1 MRSVFYGVLLTVF
14 VVCAGSVQAAKDQ
27 DYISISDEPAF
38 TPKSSTGDD
47 DYISISDE
55 PAFTPKSSTG
65 DDDYISIS
73 DEPAFTP
80 K

>member
-1 MRSVFYGVLLTVF
+1 
-14 VVCAGSVQAAKDQ
+14 VQAAKDQ

-55 PAFTPKSSTG
+55 PAFTPK
-65 DDDYISIS
+65 
-73 DEPAFTP
+73 
-80 K
+80 